1 MTAIPRRK
9 VVLAGL
15 ASAGVAALP
24 VRPARAA
31 VKELAWSTWE
41 SNGKPAFSKAF
52 TGRTGIAIRSV
63 YMTSDDAQFA
73 ALRTGAGAEWD
84 VLSPSIN
91 GIERYIK
98 AGVLQPLDEGK
109 LPGAALLYDMF
120 KTNKD
125 IRGPDGKLYAMPYLW
140 GLNPIVYRKDVLPE
154 EPGYEALFD
163 ARWSGKLA
171 MRDYALESV
180 AIAGL
185 YVGVPRERV
194 FQMSAAELGEARKA
208 LLAQKKILRTYWQSI
223 GDLTNLFATGEVVCA
238 FSWRVPYDVLHE
250 KMPMGMA
257 KPKAGIMGWCD
268 CAAIPTR
275 LSGEVREAAHGFID
289 YLLGPDYASAT
300 ATDEGGHYAT
310 STSVIRDKLDQQ
322 ARANIFIDDLDLMKS
337 FLWPKAPANYSDWI
351 KLWNEV
357 KAA

>member
-1 MTAIPRRK
+1 MTSIARRQ
-9 VVLAGL
+9 LLLTGIAAFGASL
-15 ASAGVAALP
+15 CRSRSAG
-24 VRPARAA
+24 AA
-31 VKELAWSTWE
+31 VKELVWSTWE

-52 TGRTGIAIRSV
+52 TAKTGIAIRSV
-63 YMTSDDAQFA
+63 YMTSDDAQFT

-98 AGVLQPLDEGK
+98 AGVLQPLDERK
-109 LPGAALLYDMF
+109 LPGSTLLYDMF
-120 KTNKD
+120 KTNKG

-140 GLNPIVYRKDVLPE
+140 GLNPIVYRKDVLPA

-163 ARWSGKLA
+163 SRWAGKLA

-194 FQMSAAELGEARKA
+194 FQMSAAELAEAKKA

-238 FSWRVPYDVLHE
+238 FSWRVPYDVLHT
-250 KMPMGMA
+250 KMPMGMG
-257 KPKAGIMGWCD
+257 KPKAGVMGWCD

-275 LSGEVREAAHGFID
+275 LSGETADATHLFID
-289 YLLGPDYASAT
+289 YLLGPDYARAT

-310 STSVIRDKLDQQ
+310 STSVIRAELDEQ
-322 ARANIFIDDLDLMKS
+322 ARAAIFIDDLELMKS
-337 FLWPKAPANYSDWI
+337 FLWPKAPANYGEWI

-357 KAA
+357 KSS